1 MNKDINNN
9 NLSKSI
15 IDSINADISRNKEM
29 LSEMSKSFQFPSIA
43 IDFVKQSER
52 INELVKNATI
62 NLQPF
67 LKQITESQEFYKKMV
82 NSIPK
87 IEIPQ
92 LPSIDIY
99 YHNPRPFPV
108 INRPELETEKS
119 KEKTY
124 TKAQLLEAVRE
135 LVSLEVD
142 KKLKTECIDTK
153 HKFPFILPKTTNW
166 ENITIKFIDRH
177 FVQIVADNNVYT
189 ADYNEMNF
197 KDGRR
202 LKPNLQWILLEGLSK
217 NNGETSQNVT
227 DFDPKIIKKKQ
238 LLSRGLKKYFGL
250 DSDPFYSYKKEK
262 NYRIKI
268 NLVPESE
275 SINNTR
281 LNKPDESFDDPDDK
295 LGINEFLNDVNQ
307 PHYKDVDND

>member
-29 LSEMSKSFQFPSIA
+29 LSGMSRSFPLQSVA
-43 IDFVKQSER
+43 LDFAKQSER
-52 INELVKNATI
+52 MNELVKNATI

-67 LKQITESQEFYKKMV
+67 LKQIAESEEFFKKIV
-82 NSIPK
+82 DSIPK
-87 IEIPQ
+87 IEIPS
-92 LPSIDIY
+92 LPLMDTY
-99 YHNPRPFPV
+99 YYNPRPLPV
-108 INRPELETEKS
+108 INRTELQTEKS

-124 TKAQLLEAVRE
+124 TQTQLLEAVKE

-142 KKLKTECIDTK
+142 KKLKTEGIDTK
-153 HKFPFILPKTTNW
+153 HKFPFILSKTTNW

-189 ADYNEMNF
+189 ADYTEMDF
-197 KDGRR
+197 KDRR
-202 LKPNLQWILLEGLSK
+202 KLKPNLQWILLEGLSK
-217 NNGETSQNVT
+217 NNGETSKNKS
-227 DFDPKIIKKKQ
+227 DYDPYIKKKKQ
-238 LLSRGLKKYFGL
+238 LLADGLKKYFGL
-250 DSDPFYSYKKEK
+250 DSDPFYSYRKEK

-275 SINNTR
+275 SINSTPI
-281 LNKPDESFDDPDDK
+281 NKPNEIPADPDDK
-295 LGINEFLNDVNQ
+295 FGI
-307 PHYKDVDND
+307 KDYLKDFE